1 MLRNLIAVLVG
12 LILGVQVNTWISMDL
27 SSIFY
32 QLPAELAQ
40 EMPEGL
46 NPDEQKVFTDAR
58 MEAWVAYSQTLPATA
73 FILPILGHLAMAFCG
88 GWVAAGLSSAS
99 TKPDRHPLREGP
111 LGVAMIVGVLS
122 LIAGITNAV
131 MLSVP
136 IWMWI
141 EMPFYLVLAWAAG
154 NIEVK
159 RRAALA

>member
-12 LILGVQVNTWISMDL
+12 LIVGVQVNTWISMDL

-58 MEAWVAYSQTLPATA
+58 MEAWVAYIQTLPATA

-141 EMPFYLVLAWAAG
+141 EMPFYLVLAWVAG

>member
-1 MLRNLIAVLVG
+1 
-12 LILGVQVNTWISMDL
+12 
-27 SSIFY
+27 
-32 QLPAELAQ
+32 
-40 EMPEGL
+40 
-46 NPDEQKVFTDAR
+46 
-58 MEAWVAYSQTLPATA
+58 
-73 FILPILGHLAMAFCG
+73 
-88 GWVAAGLSSAS
+88 
-99 TKPDRHPLREGP
+99 
-111 LGVAMIVGVLS
+111 MIVGVLS